1 MGIVFLQQNISTRIG
16 VTHVLQV
23 HRMSLE

>member
-1 MGIVFLQQNISTRIG
+1 MGFFLQQNISIRIG

-23 HRMSLE
+23 HRMSLK